1 MGLLPLTPQVF
12 AILSAF
18 IEETAGLSYGLE
30 QADLLADR
38 VTGRALERGLDSL
51 LDYYYLLRYDDPRG
65 EEAQALIE
73 ALAVHETFFLRELD
87 AMQGAIEVVAEVVAR
102 EGRARVWSAACST
115 GEEPAS
121 LAMLLADRRLL
132 SKVELVATD
141 VSNKALAR
149 ARAGRH
155 VKRSIRNDARPDLV
169 ARWLRHEGDEVVV
182 DATLLAA
189 IRYRRVNLFDDAAVG
204 SLGPFDVILCRNVLI
219 YFRDLRAREVVTRL
233 EGALRPGGALVV
245 GVSESLLR
253 LGSGLN
259 LEEIGGAFVY
269 RKGSR

>member
-1 MGLLPLTPQVF
+1 MALLPLTPQVF

-18 IEETAGLSYGLE
+18 IEETAGLSYGFE

-38 VTGRALERGLDSL
+38 ASTRAFERGLDSL

-73 ALAVHETFFLRELD
+73 ALAVHETFFFRELGGLQAAAALLGD
-87 AMQGAIEVVAEVVAR
+87 VVAS

-115 GEEPAS
+115 GEEPFS
-121 LAMLLADRRLL
+121 LAMLLAERGLL
-132 SKVELVATD
+132 PKVELVASD
-141 VSNKALAR
+141 VSSKALAR

-155 VKRSIRNDARPDLV
+155 GRRSLRNDARPDLV
-169 ARWLRHEGDEVVV
+169 ARWLRQEGDDVVV
-182 DATLLAA
+182 DPAILAA
-189 IRYRRVNLFDDAAVG
+189 VRLRRVNLFDDAAVS

-219 YFRDLRAREVVTRL
+219 YFRDLRAREVVSRL
-233 EGALRPGGALVV
+233 ERALRPRGALVV

-259 LEEIGGAFVY
+259 LEDIAGAFVY
-269 RKGSR
+269 RKGAS